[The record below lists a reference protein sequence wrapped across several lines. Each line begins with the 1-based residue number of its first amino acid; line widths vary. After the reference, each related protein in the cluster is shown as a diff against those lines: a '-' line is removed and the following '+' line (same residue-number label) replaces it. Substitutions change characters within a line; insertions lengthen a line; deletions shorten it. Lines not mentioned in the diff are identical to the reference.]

1 MRRVWEGALMRS
13 VWEGAAD
20 APRLRTTDDTITRE
34 KKPQKESRRQ
44 TRRRAGN
51 RD

>member
-34 KKPQKESRRQ
+34 KKTAKGVSAPNPAPRRKP
-44 TRRRAGN
+44 
-51 RD
+51 

>member
-1 MRRVWEGALMRS
+1 MRS

-34 KKPQKESRRQ
+34 KKTAKGVSAPNPAPRRKP
-44 TRRRAGN
+44 
-51 RD
+51 